1 MNSDLPSENLLLIDW
16 FSFTIKDCSPDYAMY
31 LLHLKDV
38 SWMPLDGSKGYKNR
52 FYYNGIS
59 IHYNGSEVMGI
70 WIEMSGTGCRTFE
83 DFSSI
88 SWRILF
94 DYCLSNPKVHIT
106 RLDIAFD
113 DHTGIFPIK
122 KIMEDTKNEHFV
134 SPSRWWEVVYSS
146 KGESL
151 YIGSP
156 QSMIR
161 FRFYNKAAERGH
173 NDSIHWIRLEIQL
186 RDERASMFLSL
197 SDDLNFNFNSV
208 INNYLRFVLPSPDSN
223 KSRWPLTSYWSNFI
237 SDIPGTSLALNL
249 GSDYN
254 MEQIQYNVFE
264 RWGNAIDSVLQVMD
278 IDQFK
283 INLANRSS
291 KPNPKYQAAI
301 NEYKERIKGNE

>member
-1 MNSDLPSENLLLIDW
+1 MNTDLPSENLLLIDW
-16 FSFTIKDCSPDYAMY
+16 FSFTLKDCSPDFAMH

-38 SWMPLDGSKGYKNR
+38 SWMSLDGSKGYKNR

-59 IHYNGSEVMGI
+59 IHYNGSNVMGI
-70 WIEMSGTGCRTFE
+70 WVEMSGTGCRTFE

-88 SWRILF
+88 SWRTLF
-94 DYCLSNPKVHIT
+94 DYCLSNPKAHIT

-161 FRFYNKAAERGH
+161 FRFYNKAAERGY
-173 NDSIHWIRLEIQL
+173 NDSVHWIRLEIQL

-223 KSRWPLTSYWSNFI
+223 KSRWPLTSYWSDFI

-249 GSDYN
+249 GSNYN

-283 INLANRSS
+283 INLANRST

-301 NEYKERIKGNE
+301 NEFKERKNKNV